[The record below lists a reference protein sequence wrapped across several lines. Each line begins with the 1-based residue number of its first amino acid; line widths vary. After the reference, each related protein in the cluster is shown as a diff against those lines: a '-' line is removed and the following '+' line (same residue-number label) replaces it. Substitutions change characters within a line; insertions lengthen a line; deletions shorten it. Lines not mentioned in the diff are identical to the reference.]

1 MKRILLTSLENVN
14 TSDKE
19 TQIDHISMLKEY
31 DLIHYQQQHPD
42 RFLEM
47 QRIRKNSETSNSA
60 YSAIG
65 RERRESDR
73 FRNE

>member
-1 MKRILLTSLENVN
+1 MFQAICIAKLEVHKFRNENKNKIISVTHLENVN

-42 RFLEM
+42 
-47 QRIRKNSETSNSA
+47 Q
-60 YSAIG
+60 
-65 RERRESDR
+65 
-73 FRNE
+73 FRPYGI